1 MAKLADFAAGR
12 PNPDALK
19 ANGFDGVVRYL
30 ANSPDRGLPNKI
42 LLPEEAKAYRD
53 RGMEVVSNWQKT
65 KADYQGGFDAG
76 VRDAR
81 AALDQHYACGGPGYR
96 PIYFSVDAD
105 VNLDVWNS
113 KVLPYLNGAA
123 SVLGKEWV
131 GVYGGQRSMWWAEE
145 DGFRWRWQTKGW
157 SRYDAQG
164 RWNASLPVQWV
175 DGVQLRQERVD
186 QDTVDGIGVD
196 VNTTWADDYGQWSKA
211 SVPPAL
217 FPQPPKEANV
227 LKPNF
232 IEIDMYGDGGSSR
245 NGAAVLYCFLH
256 TQQGGPADGSGAE
269 GLGRYC
275 DGSNGVSYHDIVGGG
290 KLIHCVDDD
299 LAAWAVLAA
308 NPYSYNLC
316 FAGSYA
322 EWSTEQWMQRAGDI
336 EIAAYTIVE
345 VARRKGVPLKVVA
358 DPYVRENGIA
368 DHGFVTRVL
377 GIGTHTDVGSKF
389 PWTFFKQCV
398 DKYSRGVTVEVVYRD
413 IDREAAEAAAWIG
426 KRLSVDPQ
434 GNGIELGM
442 PDGEGKRAEFEN
454 GQIYW
459 HPRIKEAHGIPNY
472 LFESYAEYG
481 WEMGFL
487 GYPVGDHTVLPGGEV
502 QAFENGVLYRQNG
515 KEHGYYVHGYIYAAW
530 RQAGY
535 ENSIYG
541 YPTSLEEDL
550 GNGSKIQHFEN
561 GDIVF
566 SPNGTVGLKPVGGPD
581 EVIATSH

>member
-12 PNPDALK
+12 PHPDKLREA
-19 ANGFDGVVRYL
+19 GFDGVVRYL

-42 LLPEEAKAYRD
+42 LLPEEAKAYLD

-65 KADYQGGFDAG
+65 KADYQGGFEAG

-81 AALDQHYACGGPGYR
+81 AALDHHYACGGPGYR

-105 VNLDVWNS
+105 VNLDVWNG

-123 SVLGKEWV
+123 SVLGREWV

-145 DGFRWRWQTKGW
+145 DGFRWRWQTKAW

-164 RWNASLPVQWV
+164 RWNSSLPVQWV
-175 DGVQLRQERVD
+175 DGVQIRQERVD
-186 QDTVDGIGVD
+186 QDRVDGIGVD
-196 VNTTWADDYGQWSKA
+196 INTTWADDYGQWSKA

-217 FPQPPKEANV
+217 FPQPPKEAAV
-227 LKPNF
+227 KPNF
-232 IEIDMYGDGGSSR
+232 IEIDMYGRGGSSR

-269 GLGRYC
+269 GLARYC
-275 DGSNGVSYHDIVGGG
+275 DGSNGVSYHDIVGAG
-290 KLIHCVDDD
+290 KLIHCVNDD

-322 EWSTEQWMQRAGDI
+322 EWTREQWLAREHDLR
-336 EIAAYTIVE
+336 IAAYAVVE
-345 VARRKGVPLKVVA
+345 VAQRKGVPIRVA
-358 DPYVRENGIA
+358 RTKESGIA
-368 DHGFVTRVL
+368 DHNFVTVVL
-377 GIGTHTDVGSKF
+377 GIGNHTDVGRHF
-389 PWTFFKQCV
+389 PWDRFEAFLNE
-398 DKYSRGVTVEVVYRD
+398 YANGAPAVVYRD
-413 IDREAAEAAAWIG
+413 IDREAAEASAWIG
-426 KRLSVDPQ
+426 RRLSVDAE
-434 GNGIELGM
+434 GRGIELDM

-487 GYPVGDHTVLPGGEV
+487 GYPVGDHKVLPDGEV
-502 QAFENGVLYRQNG
+502 QAFENGVLYRKHG
-515 KEHGYYVHGYIYAAW
+515 EEHGFYVHGYIYAAW

-550 GNGSKIQHFEN
+550 GNGSKIQHFEH
-561 GDIVF
+561 GDIVY
-566 SPNGTVGLKPVGGPD
+566 SPNGTVGLKPVDGPD
-581 EVIATSH
+581 QVIATAH